1 MSRQAKL
8 LKHLEAGNTVTAKQI
23 AGSFGLKNPHGAIY
37 TLRNEGYC
45 IYSNSAKL
53 ADGTETVKYRIGT
66 PTKRMVAVAARV
78 AGSQL
83 FTTVA

>member
-8 LKHLEAGNTVTAKQI
+8 LKYLEAGNTVTPRQI
-23 AGSFGLKNPHGAIY
+23 EGSFGLKNPHGAIY
-37 TLRNEGYC
+37 NLRNEGHC

-53 ADGTETVKYRIGT
+53 ADGTETTKYRIGT

>member
-8 LKHLEAGNTVTAKQI
+8 LKYLESGNSVTARQI
-23 AGSFGLKNPHGAIY
+23 EGSFGLKNPHGAIY
-37 TLRNEGYC
+37 NLRNEGHC
-45 IYSNSAKL
+45 IYSNPAKL
-53 ADGTETVKYRIGT
+53 SDGSETTKYRIGT
-66 PTKRMVAVAARV
+66 PTKRMVAIAARV

>member
-8 LKHLEAGNTVTAKQI
+8 LKYLEAGNTLTARQI
-23 AGSFGLKNPHGAIY
+23 EGSFGLKNPHDAIY
-37 TLRNEGYC
+37 RLRNEGYC
-45 IYSNSAKL
+45 IYSNPAKL
-53 ADGTETVKYRIGT
+53 SDGTETTKYRIGA

-78 AGSQL
+78 VGSPL

>member
-8 LKHLEAGNTVTAKQI
+8 LKQLETGKSLTAKQI
-23 AGSFGLKNPHGAIY
+23 QGSFGLKNPHDAIY
-37 TLRNEGYC
+37 QLRNEGYC
-45 IYSNSAKL
+45 IYSNPAKL
-53 ADGTETVKYRIGT
+53 SDGTETIKYRIGT